1 MELVFPNMENE
12 TFGDRLLR
20 RRKELD
26 KSQAALGKLVGVAH
40 VTISQWERNET
51 QPAGKRLFAL
61 AKALQCSPTW
71 LLFGMETH
79 SPSPPEESSHLTLSP
94 EHRELIELFD
104 SLPES
109 EQQAQ
114 LQNMRA
120 RVKNFNVLLGELLRA
135 QKRAKEHQKHKSS
148 DSEK

>member
-1 MELVFPNMENE
+1 MENE

-20 RRKELD
+20 RRKEL
-26 KSQAALGKLVGVAH
+26 KQSQAALGKLVGVAH

-61 AKALQCSPTW
+61 AKSLQCNPTW
-71 LLFGMETH
+71 LLFGKDDYA
-79 SPSPPEESSHLTLSP
+79 PSAPSDAEPPALSP
-94 EHRELIELFD
+94 EHRELIELYD

-114 LQNMRA
+114 LMNLRA
-120 RVKNFNVLLGELLRA
+120 KVKNFNRLLSELLKA
-135 QKRAKEHQKHKSS
+135 QKRAKVHQINKST
-148 DSEK
+148 EKE